1 MNLKLNSNVVI
12 IGFSAVLESL
22 MEPGTIAEQPVLK
35 EITSRLKD
43 VILKLDSLVRLSNA
57 SDGIVI
63 KTYGADCGTQTVI
76 NHLRTRLK
84 EPIVLGDSH
93 LNLSEKVTFD
103 FYSISEGNSK
113 TYVSEVKKRW
123 KLN

>member
-1 MNLKLNSNVVI
+1 MFLDRVQTAINIDMNLKLNSNVVI

-63 KTYGADCGTQTVI
+63 KTYVADCGTQTVI

-84 EPIVLGDSH
+84 EPIVLGVSH

-103 FYSISEGNSK
+103 SYLIS
-113 TYVSEVKKRW
+113 
-123 KLN
+123 

>member
-1 MNLKLNSNVVI
+1 MFLDRVQTAINIDMSLKLNSNVVI

-57 SDGIVI
+57 SDDIVI

-76 NHLRTRLK
+76 NHLRPRLK

-93 LNLSEKVTFD
+93 INLSEKVTFD
-103 FYSISEGNSK
+103 SYLIS
-113 TYVSEVKKRW
+113 
-123 KLN
+123 